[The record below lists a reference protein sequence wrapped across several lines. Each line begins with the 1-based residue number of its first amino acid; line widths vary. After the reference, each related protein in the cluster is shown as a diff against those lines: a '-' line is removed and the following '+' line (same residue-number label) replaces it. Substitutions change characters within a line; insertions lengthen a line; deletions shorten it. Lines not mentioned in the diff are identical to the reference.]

1 MNYKF
6 ISIEDKDNIGVIK
19 LNRTAVLNAI
29 NEEMLYEIAHQL
41 GVYDTNSEIKAV
53 IIKGDEKA
61 FAAGID
67 IIDLNEKQ
75 EKGGFILSEYYKSFA
90 LIEDFNKP
98 LIAAVSGYALGI
110 GLSLAMCC
118 DIILAT
124 DNAQFALPEISI
136 GLFPGFGTTQKLREA
151 IGKAKTSEL
160 ILSGRA

>member
-53 IIKGDEKA
+53 IIKADEKA

-98 LIAAVSGYALGI
+98 LIAAVSG
-110 GLSLAMCC
+110 
-118 DIILAT
+118 
-124 DNAQFALPEISI
+124 
-136 GLFPGFGTTQKLREA
+136 
-151 IGKAKTSEL
+151 
-160 ILSGRA
+160 